1 MAPSEPIKLSRE
13 CPVLEIPSG
22 VSSYLPAGMVVRIM
36 QSLGG
41 SYTIAS
47 QMGGMYRV
55 DAKDA
60 DALGLSVL
68 AAPEVAVP
76 ASQGGFSEESVWKQL
91 KTIYDP
97 EIPVNIVDLG
107 LIYSCVSTRLGDV
120 GYRIDVK
127 MAMTAPGCGM
137 ANVLK
142 AEVESK
148 LAQIAEV
155 RDVRVEIVFDPPWS
169 QSRMSDA
176 AKLQLGLDVDSGTD
190 SSSLPIVK

>member
-1 MAPSEPIKLSRE
+1 MGPSAPVTLNRDTPA
-13 CPVLEIPSG
+13 LEIPSG
-22 VSSYLPAGMVVRIM
+22 NPSTLPAGTAVRIL

-41 SYTIAS
+41 SYTVAGS
-47 QMGGMYRV
+47 LGGMYRV

-60 DALGLSVL
+60 DALGLSAEAPSQAPV
-68 AAPEVAVP
+68 AATT
-76 ASQGGFSEESVWKQL
+76 GGFSEQKVWSQL

-107 LIYSCVSTRLGDV
+107 LIYSCMSMPVEQG
-120 GYRIDVK
+120 GYRIEVK

-142 AEVESK
+142 ADVESK

-155 RDVRVEIVFDPPWS
+155 RQVQVEIVFDPPWS
-169 QSRMSDA
+169 PSRMSDA
-176 AKLQLGLDVDSGTD
+176 ARLQLGLDLDEGAG
-190 SSSLPIVK
+190 SSSFPILG

>member
-1 MAPSEPIKLSRE
+1 MAPSEPIELSSE

-22 VSSYLPAGMVVRIM
+22 VPSHLPAGSVVRII

-60 DALGLSVL
+60 GALGLSAS
-68 AAPEVAVP
+68 AAPEVAAP
-76 ASQGGFSEESVWKQL
+76 ASQRGFSEESVWKQL

-107 LIYSCVSTRLGDV
+107 LIYSCVSTRLGDD

-190 SSSLPIVK
+190 PSSLPIVK